1 MSAASS
7 APPPEGDAAAGEAK
21 GRAYGIGT
29 IMESAKSASPS
40 SLWLSAKY
48 IHTAPCFKPSFLW
61 AAGTGVALAAHR
73 MKEGGSPM
81 QAMKTGV
88 AGGSVIFMAQWYLC
102 RRDEHDRKVAYKAWM
117 AKQAAIQS
125 GELDPADAAAAVG
138 YGGLD
143 GSGGAGDS
151 DFELMP
157 EAERVRPPPAAPVSG
172 GARGGAASGGSG
184 AGMR

>member
-1 MSAASS
+1 MSAAAS
-7 APPPEGDAAAGEAK
+7 APPDDAGEAK
-21 GRAYGIGT
+21 GRAYGFGT

-138 YGGLD
+138 YGGL
-143 GSGGAGDS
+143 GEGATGAGSKD

-157 EAERVRPPPAAPVSG
+157 EAERVRPPPPAPSAAG
-172 GARGGAASGGSG
+172 GSGGSG
-184 AGMR
+184 RAGSGGAGMS